1 LSSKSKTKTM
11 ELYTPGAPSQE
22 LQARIEK
29 LQQALKTKG
38 IDGALIVQKTD
49 LFYFAATSQ
58 QGWLYVPESGLPL
71 LMVFKE
77 FDRAI
82 IESPLERVISL
93 ASSKKIPAIL
103 EDYGYSLPVVLG
115 LELDVLPAN
124 LYFQYADIFKSSTI
138 VDISTEIRLV
148 RAIKSSYEL
157 EILKKAALLS
167 DAVAAKVPE
176 LLEVG
181 KTEISVAGRLEAY
194 ARSLGHQGIIRMR
207 LWGSELF
214 YGHLMSGASAAVPS
228 YLASP
233 TGGNGVSPTIGQG
246 AGFRKIGKNEP
257 ILVDYAFAY
266 QGYISDHA
274 RIFSIG
280 ALPDELMRAHEA
292 MLTIQER
299 IKKQALPGTLS
310 GDIYEMMTAMAREL
324 GYEDH
329 FMGVGDRRIRFTGH
343 GVGLELDEFPF
354 LAKGQKMPLSRG
366 MVIALEP
373 KVILPGKGVVG
384 IENTML
390 VTDTGLEPLSAFD
403 DHILIL
409 PENQAG

>member
-1 LSSKSKTKTM
+1 MTIET
-11 ELYTPGAPSQE
+11 YTQGAPYQE
-22 LQARIEK
+22 VKARIEN
-29 LQQALKTKG
+29 LQASMRNKG
-38 IDGALIVQKTD
+38 IDGVLIAQKTD
-49 LFYFAATSQ
+49 IFYFAATSQ
-58 QGWLYVPESGLPL
+58 QGWLYIPESGLPL
-71 LMVFKE
+71 LMIFKD

-82 IESPLERVISL
+82 IESPLERILSL

-103 EDYGYSLPVVLG
+103 QDYGYALPAVLG

-124 LYFQYADIFKSSTI
+124 LYFQYAEIFKDSTI
-138 VDISTEIRLV
+138 IDVSTEIRLI

-157 EILKKAALLS
+157 EFLRKAALLS

-176 LLEVG
+176 LLEAG
-181 KTEISVAGRLEAY
+181 KAEVTVAGELESY

-233 TGGNGVSPTIGQG
+233 TGGRGVSPAIGQG

-257 ILVDYAFAY
+257 ILVDYAFAFK
-266 QGYISDHA
+266 GYISDHA

-280 ALPDELMRAHEA
+280 ALPDELLQAHEA

-299 IKKQALPGTLS
+299 TKKQALPGTPS
-310 GDIYEMMTAMAREL
+310 GDIYDLMQSMAKNM
-324 GYEDH
+324 GYEDS

-354 LAKGQKMPLSRG
+354 LAKGQALPLASG

-390 VTDTGLEPLSAFD
+390 VTDSGLESLSTFD

-409 PENQAG
+409 PHDQF